1 MDKTTDLSRLS
12 RVRVL
17 AAGDIMLDRY
27 EYGSVERISP
37 EAPVPVFRPLRRKD
51 MLGGVGNVAAN
62 LVAMGCRVDLVSRV
76 GRDSA
81 GKAVAKM
88 AASAGIDANLV
99 YQDDAC
105 TIVKTRLVAGNNH
118 LLRIDDETPGEMDG
132 ETARKAAEACLA
144 VLDKVDVVLLSDYA
158 KGMLSKKF
166 CKTVID
172 ASRKRGLK
180 VVVDPKGADY
190 SKYKGAFLVKPNL
203 KELSLATGRTFDSAK
218 AGFLDDVAS
227 TARELA
233 RKIGANGLLV
243 TLSEHGMLYAP
254 ASSRGKPLHLPTKA
268 KEVFDVSGAGDT
280 ALAAIGAATGA
291 GLGMHEAMQI
301 ANAASCVVVS
311 KLGTATANLEEIAAV
326 LAEKPADPADR
337 KIVPAES
344 IAKIAEKYRRQG
356 KTVGFTNGCFDCC
369 HLGHLSSLQEAKSLC
384 DVLVVGVNSDEW
396 IKRHKGPGRPIQ
408 DEKTRTSL
416 LAALECVDHVVVFG
430 DETAL
435 PLVKLVRPD
444 IIAKEGYAIENWP
457 EGRFVRKA
465 GGKAVVLKRVAG
477 YSTTAIADK
486 MKAER

>member
-1 MDKTTDLSRLS
+1 
-12 RVRVL
+12 
-17 AAGDIMLDRY
+17 
-27 EYGSVERISP
+27 
-37 EAPVPVFRPLRRKD
+37 
-51 MLGGVGNVAAN
+51 
-62 LVAMGCRVDLVSRV
+62 
-76 GRDSA
+76 
-81 GKAVAKM
+81 
-88 AASAGIDANLV
+88 
-99 YQDDAC
+99 
-105 TIVKTRLVAGNNH
+105 
-118 LLRIDDETPGEMDG
+118 
-132 ETARKAAEACLA
+132 
-144 VLDKVDVVLLSDYA
+144 
-158 KGMLSKKF
+158 
-166 CKTVID
+166 
-172 ASRKRGLK
+172 
-180 VVVDPKGADY
+180 
-190 SKYKGAFLVKPNL
+190 
-203 KELSLATGRTFDSAK
+203 
-218 AGFLDDVAS
+218 
-227 TARELA
+227 
-233 RKIGANGLLV
+233 
-243 TLSEHGMLYAP
+243 MLYAP

-477 YSTTAIADK
+477 YSTTAMPPGPGCGLYSRPSVVRFRRFPLCSSDRMTDFPSRVQRLPGTVSLQNSRCMPGLRELVLEAKGPRSSSEPSTLIRTSRGARSFPSL
-486 MKAER
+486 MARYSLSTQEPFE